1 MIANT
6 SSGRRFGPLATYLAY
21 GRSGVDTERVAWTAG
36 RNLGTDDPEL
46 AAPLMQATARQSVLV
61 RAPVYHLTISFDRD
75 DPVTPAQMQAVADR
89 VLNDLG
95 LGEHQALMVAH
106 RDRAHPHVHV
116 MVNRVHP
123 ETGVAWERWQD
134 RPKIE
139 RTLRAI
145 ERELGLREVAG
156 HLYQSETKVPPQR
169 ARDAGFDERVRGHL
183 PELRAA
189 RSWEELEAR
198 LAARGLRIEA
208 KGQGIVITDGQHEVK
223 ASRVARDLSLRRLEE
238 RFGAPLPE
246 REGEQRVVRPREP
259 LTPAVTEVHSAIRE
273 YERVAATRHA
283 RSAIDTDVTT
293 LRGQLWQFERATKA
307 LAHTGEQFGAALSA
321 VYRDPESARE
331 AIRAAS
337 AQVGPDRAHQL
348 LHEEPQ
354 RFGALRTVGQPR
366 AFGLVTVADDT
377 AARAAALGAAL
388 HWQRLT
394 EQETGSAK
402 LAGEYVLRMESQL
415 NDALEQ
421 VYRDPQSAR
430 NAFELSL
437 ANAGAADAVRVL
449 AESPDRFGALTH
461 HATQENRNT
470 LAERARHA
478 IEARS
483 VTSAALAHAHA
494 ERTIESSTQRRAAL
508 DRTIG
513 QSPSLDLLGRAIGR
527 AVDRL
532 EPRELAQLRKTLTAP
547 QAAIAFKAREAIR
560 DMLLGREQRER

>member
-21 GRSGVDTERVAWTAG
+21 GRSGVETERVAWTAG

-61 RAPVYHLTISFDRD
+61 QAPVYHVTISFDRD

-89 VLNDLG
+89 VLHDLG
-95 LGEHQALMVAH
+95 LCEHQALMVAH

-156 HLYQSETKVPPQR
+156 RLYQSEAKEPPER
-169 ARDAGFDERVRGHL
+169 TRDAGFDEQVRAHL
-183 PELRAA
+183 PDLRAA
-189 RSWEELEAR
+189 RSWAELEAR
-198 LAARGLRIEA
+198 LAAHGLRIEA
-208 KGQGIVITDGQHEVK
+208 KGQGIVITDGEHEVK
-223 ASRVARDLSLRRLEE
+223 ASRVARDMSLRRLEE
-238 RFGAPLPE
+238 RFGAPLPG
-246 REGEQRVVRPREP
+246 REGEQRLIRPREP
-259 LTPAVTEVHSAIRE
+259 LAPAVADVRSAIHE
-273 YERVAATRHA
+273 YERVSTTRQA
-283 RSAIDTDVTT
+283 RSAMETDITA
-293 LRGQLWQFERATKA
+293 LRSQLWQFERATKA
-307 LAHTGEQFGAALSA
+307 LAHAGEQFGAALSG

-337 AQVGPDRAHQL
+337 AKVGPDRTRQL

-377 AARAAALGAAL
+377 AARAAARGAAL
-388 HWQRLT
+388 HWQRLS
-394 EQETGSAK
+394 EQEVVSVRH
-402 LAGEYVLRMESQL
+402 AGEYVLRIEGRF
-415 NDALEQ
+415 NDALAQ

-430 NAFELSL
+430 NAVELSL

-449 AESPDRFGALTH
+449 AESPDRLGAVTL

-470 LAERARHA
+470 LAERAREA
-478 IEARS
+478 IEARN

-494 ERTIESSTQRRAAL
+494 ERTIESRTQRRGAL

-513 QSPSLDLLGRAIGR
+513 QQPSLDLLERAIGR

-532 EPRELAQLRKTLTAP
+532 EPRELAQLRAMLTAP

-560 DMLLGREQRER
+560 DMLLGRDEPER